1 MSTTLVSQSER
12 PPPAPAGT
20 GARKLTERAFRIRE
34 SGIIVVLVLFVAV
47 TASIQPRFLNITNI
61 QFILVNTTVFA
72 LLALGETMV
81 VISRNYDLS
90 VGSVL
95 GLSAYLSASLFGGH
109 PGFPIPLAFL
119 AGLGIGLGC
128 GLLNGI
134 MVAAGRVPSLVVTLA
149 TLYIFRGIDILIVG
163 GKEVVANSLPSAFL
177 EIPKATVLGIPSI
190 AIAIAVVIAIGAYY
204 LRSFRS
210 GRELY
215 AMGSNPDAAR
225 LAGIP
230 VGRRVFVAFTV
241 SGAIAGV
248 AGVLWAAQYGTIDS
262 TAGTGYE
269 LQVISAVV
277 VGGVAIFGG
286 SGSAVGAALGA
297 LLLNTISSAL
307 YVLGISPFWD
317 QAIFGFLLLLA
328 ITLDRF
334 ISVRLTAAAGLKTG
348 LKVFVI
354 PKNLGNNYFTTAD
367 SAKTGGAIAALSA
380 LGETG
385 TETSGTA
392 ATPASQIPAIQAAIS
407 KGANALI
414 VSATDPTAL
423 CPTLNAAMKR
433 GITVVTYDSDA
444 PGCRDVFI
452 NQAST
457 AQIGTSEVDVLA
469 KQINQT
475 GDIAIVS
482 ATASATNQNA
492 WIGYM
497 KQELKKYPKMKLVST
512 VYGNDDPTT
521 ATQVTQ
527 GLLQQYPNLKGII
540 SPTTVGIAAAAA
552 VLDTAKY
559 RGKIALTG
567 LGTPD
572 SLKKYV
578 SDGTIK
584 EFVLW
589 KPNDLG
595 YLAAYAAVEAA
606 SGKLNGSQGQ
616 SFTAGKLGSFTVG
629 ADKTILLGPPFTFN
643 SANIGQFNF

>member
-1 MSTTLVSQSER
+1 MKLRQTAGLAIPLV
-12 PPPAPAGT
+12 
-20 GARKLTERAFRIRE
+20 
-34 SGIIVVLVLFVAV
+34 IV
-47 TASIQPRFLNITNI
+47 SI
-61 QFILVNTTVFA
+61 
-72 LLALGETMV
+72 LLAAC
-81 VISRNYDLS
+81 SS
-90 VGSVL
+90 SGS
-95 GLSAYLSASLFGGH
+95 SSTAATSSSPAASSSAS
-109 PGFPIPLAFL
+109 
-119 AGLGIGLGC
+119 
-128 GLLNGI
+128 
-134 MVAAGRVPSLVVTLA
+134 
-149 TLYIFRGIDILIVG
+149 
-163 GKEVVANSLPSAFL
+163 
-177 EIPKATVLGIPSI
+177 
-190 AIAIAVVIAIGAYY
+190 
-204 LRSFRS
+204 
-210 GRELY
+210 
-215 AMGSNPDAAR
+215 
-225 LAGIP
+225 
-230 VGRRVFVAFTV
+230 
-241 SGAIAGV
+241 
-248 AGVLWAAQYGTIDS
+248 GT
-262 TAGTGYE
+262 
-269 LQVISAVV
+269 
-277 VGGVAIFGG
+277 
-286 SGSAVGAALGA
+286 
-297 LLLNTISSAL
+297 SSA
-307 YVLGISPFWD
+307 
-317 QAIFGFLLLLA
+317 
-328 ITLDRF
+328 
-334 ISVRLTAAAGLKTG
+334 AAALKTG

-367 SAKTGGAIAALSA
+367 SAKTGGAIAALTT

-407 KGANALI
+407 KGANILL

-444 PGCRDVFI
+444 PGCRDMFV

-457 AQIGTSEVDVLA
+457 SEIGTSEVDVLA
-469 KQINQT
+469 KELNDT

-497 KQELKKYPKMKLVST
+497 KQELKKYPKMKLVAT

-527 GLLQQYPNLKGII
+527 GLLEQYPNLKGII

-595 YLAAYAAVEAA
+595 YLAAYAAVNFA
-606 SGKLNGSQGQ
+606 SGKLDGSQGQ
-616 SFTAGKLGSFTVG
+616 TFTAGKLGPYTVG

-643 SANIGQFNF
+643 AGNINQFNF